1 MAGQKILMVEGKDDE
16 HVLTSICRT
25 HDIPPLDKVIRGS
38 GDEGLLDSI
47 PIQLRLTEE
56 GDVVGVIIDADTN
69 AASRWQSIRN
79 RLVQIGYEYV
89 PARPDPS
96 GTILEPPSESLLP
109 RAGVW
114 IMPDN
119 KTSGSLEDFLRFL
132 VPQSSAL
139 FDHAISSVSNIPT
152 RLFSQSNEPKA
163 IIHTWLAWQKEPGLP
178 YGTAITAR
186 FLDPDVPQ
194 VDLLVSWL
202 KRLFP

>member
-1 MAGQKILMVEGKDDE
+1 MVEGRDDE
-16 HVLTSICRT
+16 HVLRHICGNRGV
-25 HDIPPLDKVIRGS
+25 PRLDEVTPCG
-38 GDEGLLDSI
+38 GDEGILEIL
-47 PIQLRLTEE
+47 PTRLRLTEE
-56 GDVVGVIIDADTN
+56 GDVVGVVIDADVD
-69 AASRWQSIRN
+69 AASRWQSIRD
-79 RLVQIGYEYV
+79 RLVQIGYQGV
-89 PARPDPS
+89 PARPDPN

-132 VPQSSAL
+132 VPQSNAL
-139 FDHAISSVSNIPT
+139 FDHAVSSVGNIPS
-152 RLFSQSNEPKA
+152 RLFSQSDEPKA
-163 IIHTWLAWQKEPGLP
+163 VIHTWLAWQEEPGLP

-202 KRLFP
+202 KRLFV